1 MFLERGKFL
10 SPKKFHSHF
19 TSTLKTML
27 NSSLKVVTAA
37 ELCCQEGSNPVLIY
51 FIKLKNEHPWNTRDL
66 LFSGS
71 QQKAA

>member
-1 MFLERGKFL
+1 MLLERGKLPL
-10 SPKKFHSHF
+10 SKELHSHF
-19 TSTLKTML
+19 TSMLKTML
-27 NSSLKVVTAA
+27 NASLKVVTAV

-66 LFSGS
+66 LFSRS